1 MIALN
6 LIGTNKNSGTKTFNL
21 NFFKQIDL
29 SSIDDDIII
38 YIPKSYINDT
48 QIEFPK
54 NIKFKIKSNLFEN
67 FFIRF
72 MWMQLILPIDLKVN
86 KVKVLFSS
94 SNYSPFL
101 LKFLNIKSVLF
112 VHTVMPWE
120 FLSLLPGNIIKKF
133 FIKKMMEVSI
143 YNSNL
148 IIVPSI
154 FAKKIIL
161 EKLNI
166 YPEKI
171 RVINLGADHISNTSQ
186 RDNFLENF
194 DYKDKYILSV
204 LSCVKYHNVIN
215 LLKAYKLF
223 LESVKKNVKFVIVLT
238 ILDKK
243 YFNEINSYIKDN
255 FKHNQIILFPNL
267 KIKYLNSLYKNSLLY
282 LYSSYS
288 ETFGL
293 TTLEAMHYNLP
304 LIVSKTSALEEINGT
319 IPNYFDPDNIHEIK
333 SKLVKIFQ
341 EIDSKKIIKKDNE
354 IKNQLKKY
362 LWKNTFTKTF
372 SLLKSIS

>member
-120 FLSLLPGNIIKKF
+120 FLSLLPGNIIKRF

-166 YPEKI
+166 YREKI

-223 LESVKKNVKFVIVLT
+223 LDSVKKNVKFVIVLT

-267 KIKYLNSLYKNSLLY
+267 KIKYLHSLYKNSLLY

>member
-29 SSIDDDIII
+29 SSIDDKIII

-166 YPEKI
+166 YPE
-171 RVINLGADHISNTSQ
+171 
-186 RDNFLENF
+186 
-194 DYKDKYILSV
+194 
-204 LSCVKYHNVIN
+204 
-215 LLKAYKLF
+215 LL
-223 LESVKKNVKFVIVLT
+223 I
-238 ILDKK
+238 
-243 YFNEINSYIKDN
+243 
-255 FKHNQIILFPNL
+255 
-267 KIKYLNSLYKNSLLY
+267 
-282 LYSSYS
+282 
-288 ETFGL
+288 
-293 TTLEAMHYNLP
+293 
-304 LIVSKTSALEEINGT
+304 
-319 IPNYFDPDNIHEIK
+319 
-333 SKLVKIFQ
+333 
-341 EIDSKKIIKKDNE
+341 
-354 IKNQLKKY
+354 
-362 LWKNTFTKTF
+362 
-372 SLLKSIS
+372 